1 MDPVLA
7 GGLIG
12 IAGTL
17 VGVLAQTALSAWR
30 ERREGKR
37 RLLRALTAVSS
48 ELLSTVSILNKTLE
62 RQAWWPEGDEPLS
75 DEWKRNRD
83 VLTDALSYEV
93 VSRINMV
100 YESVRSL
107 AATRSSPL
115 TPRGKPRSRFNRMLR
130 DDPAGKSFFA
140 LIWTDDR
147 WPSAA
152 AEVEQA
158 RYDVGAVLS
167 ECIGPVHRP
176 LLEWSDKRW
185 WQRRRPRALGD
196 EQDPR
201 EPQIDAGTVE
211 G

>member
-48 ELLSTVSILNKTLE
+48 ELLSTVSIFDKALQ
-62 RQAWWPEGDEPLS
+62 RQAWWPEGDHPLS

-93 VSRINMV
+93 VSRINIV
-100 YESVRSL
+100 YESIRSL

-115 TPRGKPRSRFNRMLR
+115 TPIGEPGTPQAQMLS
-130 DDPAGKSFFA
+130 DDPSGRSFFA
-140 LIWTDDR
+140 LIWTNDR
-147 WPSAA
+147 WPEAR
-152 AEVEQA
+152 EQVEQT
-158 RYDVGAVLS
+158 RHDVGAVLS

-176 LLEWSDKRW
+176 LLELADKNW
-185 WQRRRPRALGD
+185 WQRLKR
-196 EQDPR
+196 
-201 EPQIDAGTVE
+201 
-211 G
+211 